1 MDNITN
7 AKKNNSRKPEVDVC
21 SVFFCVAVL
30 IIHACSQMV
39 SGGDRSSLVFAGVSA
54 LWRICHFATYGFVFL
69 AGLRFMLSW
78 KKKESPSVFKYYL
91 SRILRIVPLYVLWC
105 AVYYAFHLIS
115 TDSTF
120 VFADLLKQLLL
131 GNAQKHLYFI
141 PVLLQLTLIAP
152 LSAIIRKKLPSNVLL
167 ILSLLITLIFGAH
180 LPDMISAFFPSSSA
194 FEYSDRIFTS
204 YLIFWTFGCSVGN
217 AYESF
222 CAQLDKL
229 RPYTFGAFI
238 VCAALDLSSTYVS
251 FVKGRFIWCLQDI
264 SILYVLSAI
273 TLVFTV
279 SRMITK
285 KNGAPAFFER
295 ADLAGYLI
303 YLSHILPLEVT
314 ALLLSKT
321 SVSITASL
329 FIRFAVLAV
338 WMLLCTLIYRKKLDR
353 YHAK

>member
-1 MDNITN
+1 
-7 AKKNNSRKPEVDVC
+7 
-21 SVFFCVAVL
+21 
-30 IIHACSQMV
+30 MV

-54 LWRICHFATYGFVFL
+54 LWRMCHFATYGFVFL

-78 KKKESPSVFKYYL
+78 RKKEKPSVLKYYF
-91 SRILRIVPLYVLWC
+91 SRIVRIVPLYIAWC
-105 AVYYAFHLIS
+105 AVYYAYNLLLSRAPFSIS
-115 TDSTF
+115 EF
-120 VFADLLKQLLL
+120 LKQLFM
-131 GNAQKHLYFI
+131 GSGAGHLYFI
-141 PVLLQLTLIAP
+141 PVLLQLALIAP
-152 LSAIIRKKLPSNVLL
+152 LSSFIRKKLPVSC
-167 ILSLLITLIFGAH
+167 ILVVSVLITFIFGLH
-180 LPDMISAFFPSSSA
+180 LPDMISSFFPSLPY

-229 RPYTFGAFI
+229 RPCVFASFAL
-238 VCAALDLSSTYVS
+238 CAALDLSSTYVS

-285 KNGAPAFFER
+285 KNGAPAFFES

-321 SVSITASL
+321 SVGITASL